1 MVGNDFFFWMKDKV
15 DERSDFF
22 FVLEFSSNT
31 EKVKIFLGCGGCGL
45 NRNTEGE
52 ELI

>member
-15 DERSDFF
+15 DERSDLFF

-31 EKVKIFLGCGGCGL
+31 ENVKIFLGCGGL
-45 NRNTEGE
+45 NRNTEGDE
-52 ELI
+52 